1 MRCKHG
7 VHIDKV
13 MCMSCYANDLLG
25 GQDGARAVKRVMD
38 EPSHPINRTDEDTL
52 PGRADR

>member
-13 MCMSCYANDLLG
+13 MCLACYANDLLG
-25 GQDGARAVKRVMD
+25 GYQDDARARAD
-38 EPSHPINRTDEDTL
+38 LRQPIDRKDEDTIDNSR
-52 PGRADR
+52 GER